1 MPQLGPAE
9 ILVLLILA
17 LVVFGPNRLPELAR
31 QVGSAIRH
39 LRHLQD
45 QVRLE
50 LDEALDLD
58 AGDGALPPPASPP
71 GAPVA
76 LRPPTPARGPGG
88 HAAPRRA
95 PSRFRPP
102 PASAPRRAAPPSPSR
117 GTRAPSRHRPPA
129 R

>member
-17 LVVFGPNRLPELAR
+17 LVVFGPTRLPELAR
-31 QVGSAIRH
+31 QVGRAIQQ

-58 AGDGALPPPASPP
+58 AGEGGLAPHAPPSPPPVP
-71 GAPVA
+71 
-76 LRPPTPARGPGG
+76 LRPAAS
-88 HAAPRRA
+88 AAPPAGRVASRRA

-102 PASAPRRAAPPSPSR
+102 PAPPPRRAAPPMPTP
-117 GTRAPSRHRPPA
+117 GARAPSRHRPPV